1 MKFMDTIKQSKPRDH
16 YFDNAKF
23 ILIFLVVF
31 GHLLQT
37 FVAEYASVRVLYI
50 FIYTFHMPAF
60 ILISGYFAKGFKKP
74 GYFMKTM
81 KKLILPYVF
90 FQLIY
95 SIFYYYLLGQ
105 DSISLTLLDPEWSLW
120 FLLSLFFWNIFLYG
134 FTKLKPSVSISLAIL
149 IGLIAGYFDMIDGYL
164 SLSRTFVFFPFF
176 LIGFFMQKEH
186 FKKLQTRS
194 ARIAGS
200 FIMLAI
206 ITFIIFNPDLNENWF
221 LGSKPYAS
229 FVDVKT
235 FGLLIRCVIYG
246 ISFLSIAAFLTFVP
260 KKRLFFTKWG
270 KNTLY
275 VYLLHGFFIKMF
287 REGSLSDFNYTSKTF
302 VLLLAISFG
311 LTVILSSNIVTTFVQ
326 PIIELRM
333 SRLKT
338 AFFRLKEKILPSE
351 GY

>member
-1 MKFMDTIKQSKPRDH
+1 MKFMETLNQSKPRDH

-74 GYFMKTM
+74 GYLMRTM

-105 DSISLTLLDPEWSLW
+105 SSISLTLLDPEWSLW
-120 FLLSLFFWNIFLYG
+120 FLLSLFFWNILLYG
-134 FTKLKPSVSISLAIL
+134 FAKLKPGLSISIAVT
-149 IGLIAGYFDMIDGYL
+149 IGLLAGYFDMIDGYL

-176 LIGFFMQKEH
+176 LVGFFMQKEH
-186 FKKLQTRS
+186 FKWLQTRM
-194 ARIAGS
+194 ARILGS
-200 FIMLAI
+200 LIMLAI
-206 ITFIIFNPDLNENWF
+206 LIFIISSPDLNENWF
-221 LGSKPYAS
+221 LGSKPYGN

-235 FGLLIRCVIYG
+235 FGLVIRGIIYF
-246 ISFLSIAAFLTFVP
+246 ISFLSIASFLTFVP

-287 REGSLSDFNYTSKTF
+287 REGSMSDFSYTLNTF
-302 VLLLAISFG
+302 ILLLAISFG
-311 LTVILSSNIVTTFVQ
+311 LTVILSSSVVTTFVQ
-326 PIIELRM
+326 PIIELKIN
-333 SRLKT
+333 RLKA
-338 AFFRLKEKILPSE
+338 AFVRLKEKILPNE